1 MFCGSQHPG
10 CLLFK
15 FEGCLFAFPSILPS
29 TNRVLRFPYVNTCAC
44 VCAHGTRQGCQGG
57 MEEEEAEVGSLG
69 GREAVFLRHSFPEFD
84 KAAWGGLLSRGQEE
98 ANLFTHLCQECGGR

>member
-1 MFCGSQHPG
+1 
-10 CLLFK
+10 
-15 FEGCLFAFPSILPS
+15 
-29 TNRVLRFPYVNTCAC
+29 
-44 VCAHGTRQGCQGG
+44 